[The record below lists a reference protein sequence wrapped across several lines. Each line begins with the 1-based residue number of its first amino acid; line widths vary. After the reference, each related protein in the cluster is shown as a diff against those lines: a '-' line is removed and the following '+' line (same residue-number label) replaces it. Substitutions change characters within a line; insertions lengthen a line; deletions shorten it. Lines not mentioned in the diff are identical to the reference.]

1 MKLARFI
8 FFVFSMAGL
17 AWADLASIKEDPAAD
32 KRAIRA
38 LDHAG
43 KMLSNIRDN
52 FAKTSLTGLKE
63 QLAEFSASMELTVDS
78 LAATGKSPAKSP
90 NLFKKTEMQLRL
102 YIRKLKTLEHDLNV
116 EERPLITPVIT
127 RLEEIQDNLVQ
138 GIMKKK

>member
-1 MKLARFI
+1 MKFARLIFI
-8 FFVFSMAGL
+8 VSSMTAF

-38 LDHAG
+38 LDYAG
-43 KMLSNIRDN
+43 KTLTNIRDN
-52 FAKTSLTGLKE
+52 FAKTSQTQLKE
-63 QLAEFSASMELTVDS
+63 QLSEFSAAMELTVDS

-102 YIRKLKTLEHDLNV
+102 YMRKLKTLEHDLNM
-116 EERPLITPVIT
+116 EERPLIAPVIA
-127 RLEEIQDNLVQ
+127 RLGEIQDNLVQ

>member
-32 KRAIRA
+32 KRALRA

-43 KMLSNIRDN
+43 KTLSNIRDN
-52 FAKTSLTGLKE
+52 LAKTSMSSLKE

-78 LAATGKSPAKSP
+78 LAATGKNPAKSP

-102 YIRKLKTLEHDLNV
+102 YMRKLKTLEHDLNV
-116 EERPLITPVIT
+116 EERPLITTVIT

-138 GIMKKK
+138 GIMRKK